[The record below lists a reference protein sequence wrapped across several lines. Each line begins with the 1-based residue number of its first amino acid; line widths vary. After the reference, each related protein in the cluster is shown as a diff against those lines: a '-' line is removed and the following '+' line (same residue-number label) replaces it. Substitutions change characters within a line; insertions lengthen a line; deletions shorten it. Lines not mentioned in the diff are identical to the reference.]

1 MTSASGTR
9 RAKVL
14 IVEDDPNISEIVRLY
29 LEKDGYLVEQAENGS
44 RALNLFD
51 EEPPDLV
58 VLDVMLP
65 GMDGWEVCRSVRQRG
80 RIPVIMLTAKG
91 ETFDKVL
98 GLELG
103 ADDYIVKPFDPRELM
118 ARVKAVLRRSASGSS
133 ERGGPSGI
141 NANISYP
148 GLAINA
154 ADYCVK
160 VLGNDIKMPPK
171 EVELL
176 AHLARNPQRVFRR
189 EELLEAVWGYDY
201 YGDTRTIDVHIKR
214 IREKLEP
221 AGGPWRIE
229 TVWGVGYKFA
239 VD

>member
-14 IVEDDPNISEIVRLY
+14 IVEDDPNISDIVRLY
-29 LEKDGYLVEQAENGS
+29 LEKEGYLVEQAADGVS
-44 RALNLFD
+44 GLSLFD
-51 EEPPDLV
+51 KEPPDLV

-65 GMDGWEVCRSVRQRG
+65 GMDGWEVCRSVRERG

-118 ARVKAVLRRSASGSS
+118 ARVKAVLRRSASGSG
-133 ERGGPSGI
+133 ERGAPRGM

-148 GLAINA
+148 GLAINTT
-154 ADYCVK
+154 DYCVK
-160 VLGNDIKMPPK
+160 VLGNEIKMPPK

-221 AGGPWRIE
+221 AEGPWRIV